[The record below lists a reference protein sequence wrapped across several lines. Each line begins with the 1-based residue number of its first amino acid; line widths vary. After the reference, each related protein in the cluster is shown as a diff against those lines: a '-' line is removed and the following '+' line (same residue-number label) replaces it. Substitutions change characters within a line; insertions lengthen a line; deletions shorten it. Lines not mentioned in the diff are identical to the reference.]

1 MKTRKT
7 RLAQSGF
14 TLIELLMA
22 MALVIF
28 IMSIISHTFSSGL
41 NTFRHLKAIGDL
53 DETLTGDASA
63 LAEAIT
69 MTNRQARDFIQN
81 GLETGTVDREEAAEL
96 RQQYEAICA
105 AAVDVEVRLREVQS
119 HIQDPQAQRVL
130 QRSLNDLER
139 FKYSAATMV
148 SLLRLIE

>member
-53 DETLTGDASA
+53 DETLTGDAFA

-69 MTNRQARDFIQN
+69 MTNRQARDFIEN
-81 GLETGTVDREEAAEL
+81 GLETGTVDREEATEL
-96 RQQYEAICA
+96 REQYEAINA

-139 FKYSAATMV
+139 LKYSAATMV